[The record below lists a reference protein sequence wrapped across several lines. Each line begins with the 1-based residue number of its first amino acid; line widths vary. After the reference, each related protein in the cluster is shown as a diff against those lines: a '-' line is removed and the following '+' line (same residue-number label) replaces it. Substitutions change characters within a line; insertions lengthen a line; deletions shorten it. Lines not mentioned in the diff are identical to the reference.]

1 MEYCVLWEEPCGHNE
16 PGVGRFDHCLGWEMT
31 AWASLVGRRQLEVG
45 DEGTRSPSTPDLQ
58 GVKGNQGKSLLLLL
72 KQQHAH
78 HPSLLSLSSLAPSC
92 VKFTAGGW
100 TCGSEVTDDD
110 DFPVH
115 WLKTYFP
122 GFILFLFFENFSKMT
137 GALTSR
143 DAIQA
148 SPVGCRGV
156 PGQDTIS
163 RKLRKMGCEPRGRGQ
178 SGHPITPP
186 GSATAAEDLG
196 ESSPKAAQWR

>member
-1 MEYCVLWEEPCGHNE
+1 MFSGKSPAATTNPVWGVLI
-16 PGVGRFDHCLGWEMT
+16 T
-31 AWASLVGRRQLEVG
+31 ASGGKRQRGPAWVGRRQLEVG
-45 DEGTRSPSTPDLQ
+45 DKGTQSPSTPNLQ
-58 GVKGNQGKSLLLLL
+58 GLKGDQGKSLVLLL
-72 KQQHAH
+72 KQQHTH

-100 TCGSEVTDDD
+100 MCGSVVTDDD

-122 GFILFLFFENFSKMT
+122 GFILFLFFEIFSKMT
-137 GALTSR
+137 GALTPR

-156 PGQDTIS
+156 PGQDSIS
-163 RKLRKMGCEPRGRGQ
+163 RRLLQ
-178 SGHPITPP
+178 
-186 GSATAAEDLG
+186 A
-196 ESSPKAAQWR
+196 